1 MPESDN
7 TFEAHAFRALASCFY
22 DAVPLEFRANCVL
35 TSEVAK
41 RALQREGIEAE
52 VLPCQ
57 FWYAAP
63 DRDHVIGFTGRGPGN
78 AGWDGHAICVT
89 RDHFIDAALF
99 HLERDLGVQVPPV
112 ITGRRFSVASQ
123 AIARGNLS
131 TTERIWWHNPPT
143 GVPTR
148 PPEPLPTLVT
158 RLADALHERMQ
169 HHLDRVAV
177 ATISRW

>member
-1 MPESDN
+1 MADSSNSFDSL
-7 TFEAHAFRALASCFY
+7 AFQALSSCFY
-22 DAVPLEFRANCVL
+22 DAVPLEFRTNCVL
-35 TSEVAK
+35 TAEVAR

-57 FWYAAP
+57 FWYAGP

-78 AGWDGHAICVT
+78 AGWNGHAICAT
-89 RDHFIDAALF
+89 RELFIDAAVF
-99 HLERDLGVQVPPV
+99 HLERDLGIEVPSV
-112 ITGRRFSVASQ
+112 ITGRRFAVPSQ

-131 TTERIWWHNPPT
+131 ATERIWWHHPPAEAD
-143 GVPTR
+143 TR
-148 PPEPLPTLVT
+148 IPEPLPTLVT
-158 RLADALHERMQ
+158 RLADAVHERMQ